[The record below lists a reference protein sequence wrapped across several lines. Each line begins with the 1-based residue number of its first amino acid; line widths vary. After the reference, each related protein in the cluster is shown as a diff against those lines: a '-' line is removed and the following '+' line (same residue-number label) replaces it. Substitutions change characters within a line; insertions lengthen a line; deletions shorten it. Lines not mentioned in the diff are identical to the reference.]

1 MAPGKASLLEGTF
14 YPEPQGASLGIHD
27 QAGDSGGTQP
37 QSPRMTRGQECVPL
51 APKQA
56 PVPTRGGRRE
66 RDDDEV
72 CDVLNP
78 RLRVRKTISEDG
90 SHPPTLPLS
99 EEPSSA
105 MRTKTTS
112 FSVRSR
118 GVSTSCCCR

>member
-1 MAPGKASLLEGTF
+1 MAPGKASLLEGTL
-14 YPEPQGASLGIHD
+14 YPEPQGASPGIHD

-51 APKQA
+51 APKRA

-78 RLRVRKTISEDG
+78 SLRVRKTISEDG
-90 SHPPTLPLS
+90 SHPPTLPS

-105 MRTKTTS
+105 VRTKTTS